1 MRFLIDAQADSINV
15 SITRIDSSSSRFS
28 SSFSFRE
35 VVKTKSL
42 SLQITSRSRQPLGL
56 IKGSGL
62 TAIFCWSICFSRK
75 SFSYRTFALHFQQPM
90 IKIWRWNYMKPDCLQ
105 QILTNTDFVSLLS
118 NKCWKTFWILIRRAS
133 DFETWLL

>member
-28 SSFSFRE
+28 SSSFRE

-42 SLQITSRSRQPLGL
+42 SLQITSRSRQLVGL

-75 SFSYRTFALHFQQPM
+75 SFSYRTFALHLQQPM

-118 NKCWKTFWILIRRAS
+118 NR
-133 DFETWLL
+133 